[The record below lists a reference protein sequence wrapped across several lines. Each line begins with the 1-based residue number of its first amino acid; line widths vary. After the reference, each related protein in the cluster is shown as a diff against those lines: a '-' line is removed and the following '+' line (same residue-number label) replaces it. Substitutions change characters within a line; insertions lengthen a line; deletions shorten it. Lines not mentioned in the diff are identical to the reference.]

1 MAKLKLQ
8 PDPTFKATVLIPAAG
23 MPDVSLE
30 FTFKH
35 RTRDQLRKFVEE
47 SAERGDDA
55 ETILEMATGWELADA
70 FNKENVTLLVQ
81 NYTTAGRCVFDKY
94 LDELA
99 RARVKN

>member
-47 SAERGDDA
+47 SAERDDA
-55 ETILEMATGWELADA
+55 DTILDMATAWELADA
-70 FNKENVTLLVQ
+70 FDKENVSLLVQ
-81 NYTTAGRCVFDKY
+81 NYTAAARAVFDKY